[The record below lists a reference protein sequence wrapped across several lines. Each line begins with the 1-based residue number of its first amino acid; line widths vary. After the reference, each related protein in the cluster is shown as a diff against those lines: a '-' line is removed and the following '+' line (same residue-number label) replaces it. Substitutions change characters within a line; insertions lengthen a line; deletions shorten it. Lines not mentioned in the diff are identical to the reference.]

1 MRVSTVNS
9 ATSLSFSRK
18 NKQENYGNHPPI
30 TYDTHKVRNTL
41 LCLAGIGVASVTYIA
56 LKDAGNNV
64 IKSAYNSAKNTVKD
78 IMPDPAVVSIGNKRD
93 SAAVTRYYSVK
104 SREKLV
110 SLKERISNGEFQN
123 LPEHALKNIEKQKNK
138 LIKQCTQQITT

>member
-1 MRVSTVNS
+1 MSVSAINS
-9 ATSLSFSRK
+9 ATSLSFSRR
-18 NKQENYGNHPPI
+18 NKQEYYDNHPPI

-41 LCLAGIGVASVTYIA
+41 LCLAGLGLAGITIA
-56 LKDAGNNV
+56 LVKDSGNNV
-64 IKSAYNSAKNTVKD
+64 VKSAYNSAKNTVKD

-110 SLKERISNGEFQN
+110 SLKDRIARGEFEN
-123 LPEHALKNIEKQKNK
+123 LPEHARKSIEKQKNK
-138 LIKQCTQQITT
+138 LIKQCTQQITP